1 MRLHFRKLIYLLVL
15 TGFNLA
21 YAGSFEDFFIA
32 IKRDN
37 ASTIQNLLKRG
48 FDGNTSDE
56 QGQSG
61 LYLALKSE
69 SLNAANALLDWPKI
83 AVETRTSKDESPLM
97 IAALAG
103 ELEICQK
110 LIDKGADVNKTGWT
124 PLHYAATRGHL
135 DVMRLLLENHAYID
149 AASPNAT
156 TPLMMAAQ
164 YGTTAAVK
172 LLLEEGADAMLKNQR
187 GLTALDFARGASRPD
202 AAEALTAA
210 MRSQRPKGSW

>member
-1 MRLHFRKLIYLLVL
+1 MRLHLKKLVYLVVL
-15 TGFNLA
+15 AGFSLTH
-21 YAGSFEDFFIA
+21 AGSFEDFFIA

-37 ASTIQNLLKRG
+37 AGTIQSLLKRG

-69 SLNAANALLDWPKI
+69 SLKAANTLLDWPKI
-83 AVETRTSKDESPLM
+83 EVETRTAKDESPLM

-110 LIDKGADVNKTGWT
+110 LIAKGADVNKTGWT
-124 PLHYAATRGHL
+124 PLHYAATRGHIE
-135 DVMRLLLENHAYID
+135 VIRLLLENSAYID

-172 LLLEEGADAMLKNQR
+172 LLLEEGADATLKNQR
-187 GLTALDFARGASRPD
+187 GLTALDFAQNASRPD
-202 AAEALTAA
+202 AVEVLTAA
-210 MRSQRPKGSW
+210 MRTRRPKGTW